1 MEKLLLW
8 GVAIVGVVV
17 VGVLVYGF
25 VVEKIVKARQPV
37 AVVSGVPITTSEFQ
51 ARVRFMRLQM
61 QTELQYL
68 LYQQQALDPTDADTQ
83 FYLEYIQ
90 GNIRDLQAQL
100 APENAL
106 VIGEQV
112 LNQLI
117 QEELIRQEAERRGI
131 VVTPEE
137 LQREIELSFGFDR
150 NPPTPAPTATSP
162 LTPTNDTTSTPAP
175 TPLPTQT
182 PMTEQDFLQRQA
194 DYLQELKRLGISEQQ
209 YQSWVEASLLFEK
222 LREQMVAEVPATAEQ
237 VKVRYLSVDS
247 EEQANELA
255 ARLDGGEDFQTLAD
269 ELEEDEEGS
278 GYSTELDWLPRDMLE
293 RRLEEELVDLAFSLE
308 VGEHSQPV
316 EIQDGTR
323 FIILEVMGREER
335 ELDSFTRQQLGE
347 DAFQKWLDAQQVL
360 VERQPY
366 RDRVPT
372 DP

>member
-1 MEKLLLW
+1 MAKKSKKQAPKELTRKQRSRLERERRMEKLLLW

-117 QEELIRQEAERRGI
+117 
-131 VVTPEE
+131 
-137 LQREIELSFGFDR
+137 
-150 NPPTPAPTATSP
+150 
-162 LTPTNDTTSTPAP
+162 
-175 TPLPTQT
+175 
-182 PMTEQDFLQRQA
+182 
-194 DYLQELKRLGISEQQ
+194 
-209 YQSWVEASLLFEK
+209 
-222 LREQMVAEVPATAEQ
+222 
-237 VKVRYLSVDS
+237 
-247 EEQANELA
+247 
-255 ARLDGGEDFQTLAD
+255 
-269 ELEEDEEGS
+269 
-278 GYSTELDWLPRDMLE
+278 
-293 RRLEEELVDLAFSLE
+293 LVD
-308 VGEHSQPV
+308 V
-316 EIQDGTR
+316 
-323 FIILEVMGREER
+323 
-335 ELDSFTRQQLGE
+335 
-347 DAFQKWLDAQQVL
+347 DARIAKTKK
-360 VERQPY
+360 RIKK
-366 RDRVPT
+366 
-372 DP
+372 